1 MKLYLFNTI
10 LGNKLL
16 IFFKLNLIYN
26 LIYSFKVAVYKS
38 YIIITSFFKFY
49 IFIIF
54 DILIYDEVKK

>member
-26 LIYSFKVAVYKS
+26 LIYSFKVVVYKS